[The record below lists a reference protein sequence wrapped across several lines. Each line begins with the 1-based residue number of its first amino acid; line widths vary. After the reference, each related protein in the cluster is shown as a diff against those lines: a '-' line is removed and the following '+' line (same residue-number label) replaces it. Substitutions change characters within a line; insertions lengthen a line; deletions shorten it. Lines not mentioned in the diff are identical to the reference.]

1 MSKKT
6 IGNLMLLLAAMIW
19 GASFV
24 AQVVGLEYVGPFTFL
39 AVRSLLGSLVLLPVI
54 AILDKSGISQ
64 KPANSAEKKTL
75 LLAGCLCGL
84 FLFTA
89 CALQQVGLMTT
100 EAGKG
105 GFLTALYIIMVP
117 VIGLFFRKK
126 VSPWVWLAVIL
137 AVIGLYLLCAG
148 DMTMGIG
155 EILLIL
161 CAVAFSGH
169 IMVIDHFS
177 PHVDGVRLSCLQFFI
192 CGMICLVI
200 ALFTE
205 DISLSSILK
214 CWMPIAY
221 SGILSAGAGYTLQIL
236 GQARTEPTTA
246 SLLMSLE
253 SVFSVLFG
261 WLLIHEQLTAAEL
274 SGCALVFIGVILA
287 QLPSKKSVASS

>member
-1 MSKKT
+1 MSKRM
-6 IGNLMLLLAAMIW
+6 IGNIMLLAAAMIW

-54 AILDKSGISQ
+54 AILDKTGISQ
-64 KPANSAEKKTL
+64 KPTSQKEKKTL
-75 LLAGCLCGL
+75 LMGGCLCGL

-89 CALQQVGLMTT
+89 CAFQQVGLMTT

-105 GFLTALYIIMVP
+105 GFLTALYIILVP
-117 VIGLFFRKK
+117 VFGLFFKRK
-126 VSPWVWLAVIL
+126 VSPWVWLAVML
-137 AVIGLYLLCAG
+137 ALVGLYLLCAG
-148 DMTMGIG
+148 DMTMGVG

-169 IMVIDHFS
+169 IMVIDNFS
-177 PHVDGVRLSCLQFFI
+177 PHVDGVRLSCLQFFV
-192 CGMICLVI
+192 CGLICLVI

-205 DISLSSILK
+205 DISLATLK
-214 CWMPIAY
+214 QCWIPIAY
-221 SGILSAGAGYTLQIL
+221 SGIMSAGAGYTLQIL

-253 SVFSVLFG
+253 SVFSVLSG
-261 WLLIHEQLTAAEL
+261 WLLIGEKLSAPEL
-274 SGCALVFIGVILA
+274 LGCGLVFAGVILA
-287 QLPSKKSVASS
+287 QLPSKKSVAS

>member
-1 MSKKT
+1 MSKRM

-24 AQVVGLEYVGPFTFL
+24 AQVVGLDYVGPFTFL

-54 AILDKSGISQ
+54 AMLDKYGICR
-64 KPANSAEKKTL
+64 KPAETKEKKTL

-105 GFLTALYIIMVP
+105 GFLTALYIILVP
-117 VIGLFFRKK
+117 ILGLFFKRK
-126 VSPWVWLAVIL
+126 VSPWVWLAVLL
-137 AVIGLYLLCAG
+137 ALVGLYLLCAG
-148 DMTMGIG
+148 DMTMGRG

-169 IMVIDHFS
+169 ILVIDHFS
-177 PHVDGVRLSCLQFFI
+177 PHVDGVRLSCLQFFV
-192 CGMICLVI
+192 CGIVCLVI
-200 ALFTE
+200 AVFTE
-205 DISLSSILK
+205 DISPASLK
-214 CWMPIAY
+214 QCWLPIAY

-253 SVFSVLFG
+253 SVFSVLSG
-261 WLLIHEQLTAAEL
+261 WLLIGERLSAPEL
-274 SGCALVFIGVILA
+274 IGCGLVFAGVILA
-287 QLPSKKSVASS
+287 QLPDKKSVAS

>member
-1 MSKKT
+1 MSKRM
-6 IGNLMLLLAAMIW
+6 IGNGMLLLAAIIW

-24 AQVVGLEYVGPFTFL
+24 AQVVGLDYVGPFTFL

-54 AILDKSGISQ
+54 ALLDKSGMSKKPASQ
-64 KPANSAEKKTL
+64 KEGKTL
-75 LLAGCLCGL
+75 WIAGLFCGL

-105 GFLTALYIIMVP
+105 GFLTALYIILVP
-117 VIGLFFRKK
+117 VFGLFFKKK
-126 VSPWVWLAVIL
+126 VSPWVWVAVLLAL
-137 AVIGLYLLCAG
+137 IGLYLLCSG
-148 DMTMGIG
+148 DMTMGVG

-161 CAVAFSGH
+161 CAVAFTGH
-169 IMVIDHFS
+169 IMTIDHFS

-205 DISLSSILK
+205 TITLDSLLQ
-214 CWMPIAY
+214 CWLPIAY
-221 SGILSAGAGYTLQIL
+221 SGIMSAGAGYTLQIL

-253 SVFSVLFG
+253 SVFSVLSG
-261 WLLIHEQLTAAEL
+261 WLLIGERLSAAEL
-274 SGCALVFIGVILA
+274 TGCALVFVGVVLA
-287 QLPSKKSVASS
+287 QLPEKKKT

>member
-1 MSKKT
+1 
-6 IGNLMLLLAAMIW
+6 MLLLAAMIW

-54 AILDKSGISQ
+54 AILDKTGISQ
-64 KPANSAEKKTL
+64 KPTSAADKKTL
-75 LLAGCLCGL
+75 LLAGSFCGF

-117 VIGLFFRKK
+117 IVGLFFRKK
-126 VSPWVWLAVIL
+126 VAPWVWLAVVL
-137 AVIGLYLLCAG
+137 ALIGLYLLCAG

-161 CAVAFSGH
+161 CAVAFTGH
-169 IMVIDHFS
+169 ILVIDHFS
-177 PHVDGVRLSCLQFFI
+177 PRVDGVRLSCLQFFI
-192 CGMICLVI
+192 CGMICLII

-214 CWMPIAY
+214 CWLPIAY
-221 SGILSAGAGYTLQIL
+221 SGIMSAGAGYTLQIL
-236 GQARTEPTTA
+236 GQARTEPATA

-261 WLLIHEQLTAAEL
+261 WLLINEQLSAPEL
-274 SGCALVFIGVILA
+274 AGCALVFIGVVLA
-287 QLPSKKSVASS
+287 QLPSKKSVAS

>member
-54 AILDKSGISQ
+54 AILDKTGISQ
-64 KPANSAEKKTL
+64 KPTSGSDKKML
-75 LLAGCLCGL
+75 LLAGSFCGF

-117 VIGLFFRKK
+117 IVGLFFRKK
-126 VSPWVWLAVIL
+126 VAPWVWLAVVL
-137 AVIGLYLLCAG
+137 ALIGLYLLCAG

-161 CAVAFSGH
+161 CAIAFTGH
-169 IMVIDHFS
+169 ILVIDHFS

-192 CGMICLVI
+192 CGMICLII

-214 CWMPIAY
+214 CWLPIAY
-221 SGILSAGAGYTLQIL
+221 SGIMSAGAGYTLQIL
-236 GQARTEPTTA
+236 GQARTEPATA

-261 WLLIHEQLTAAEL
+261 WLLINEQLSAPEL
-274 SGCALVFIGVILA
+274 AGCALVFIGVVLA
-287 QLPSKKSVASS
+287 QLPSKKSVAS

>member
-54 AILDKSGISQ
+54 AILDKSSISR
-64 KPANSAEKKTL
+64 KPASASDKKTL
-75 LLAGCLCGL
+75 LTAGCFCGF

-89 CALQQVGLMTT
+89 CALQQIGLMTT

-117 VIGLFFRKK
+117 IIGLFFRKK
-126 VSPWVWLAVIL
+126 VTPWIWLAVVL

-148 DMTMGIG
+148 DMTMGKG
-155 EILLIL
+155 EILLLL

-169 IMVIDHFS
+169 IMVVDHFS
-177 PHVDGVRLSCLQFFI
+177 PKVDGVRLSCLQFFI
-192 CGMICLVI
+192 CGMICLII

-205 DISLSSILK
+205 DISLDSIRK
-214 CWMPIAY
+214 CWIPIAY

-236 GQARTEPTTA
+236 GQARTEPATA

-261 WLLIHEQLTAAEL
+261 WLLIHEQLTSAEL
-274 SGCALVFIGVILA
+274 AGCALVFVGVILA
-287 QLPSKKSVASS
+287 QLPEKKKV

>member
-1 MSKKT
+1 MSKQM
-6 IGNLMLLLAAMIW
+6 IGNGMLLLAAMIW

-24 AQVVGLEYVGPFTFL
+24 AQVVGLDYVGPFTFL

-54 AILDKSGISQ
+54 AILDKSGISK
-64 KPANSAEKKTL
+64 KPTAPKEKKTL
-75 LLAGCLCGL
+75 LIAGCFCGL

-105 GFLTALYIIMVP
+105 GFLTALYIILVP
-117 VIGLFFRKK
+117 IIGLFFRKK

-137 AVIGLYLLCAG
+137 ALIGLYLLCAG

-169 IMVIDHFS
+169 ILVIDHFS
-177 PHVDGVRLSCLQFFI
+177 PHVDGVRLSCLQFFV
-192 CGMICLVI
+192 CGIICLVI
-200 ALFTE
+200 AVFTE
-205 DISLSSILK
+205 DITLSSLK
-214 CWMPIAY
+214 QCWLPIAS

-253 SVFSVLFG
+253 SVFSVLSG
-261 WLLIHEQLTAAEL
+261 WLLIGERLSLPEL
-274 SGCALVFIGVILA
+274 IGCGLVFAGVVLA
-287 QLPSKKSVASS
+287 QIPSKKSVAS

>member
-1 MSKKT
+1 MSKRM
-6 IGNLMLLLAAMIW
+6 IGNGMLLLAAIIW

-24 AQVVGLEYVGPFTFL
+24 AQVVGLDYVGPFTFL

-54 AILDKSGISQ
+54 ALLDKGGISQ
-64 KPANSAEKKTL
+64 KPSSPKEKRTL
-75 LLAGCLCGL
+75 WIAGGLCGF

-105 GFLTALYIIMVP
+105 GFLTTLYIILVP
-117 VIGLFFRKK
+117 VFGLFFKKK
-126 VSPWVWLAVIL
+126 VSPWVWLAGIL
-137 AVIGLYLLCAG
+137 ALIGLYLLCAG

-161 CAVAFSGH
+161 CAVAFTGH

-205 DISLSSILK
+205 TITLDSLLQ
-214 CWMPIAY
+214 CWLPIAY

-253 SVFSVLFG
+253 SVFSVLSG
-261 WLLIHEQLTAAEL
+261 WLLIGERLSAPEL
-274 SGCALVFIGVILA
+274 IGCGLVFAGVILA
-287 QLPSKKSVASS
+287 QLPERNKA